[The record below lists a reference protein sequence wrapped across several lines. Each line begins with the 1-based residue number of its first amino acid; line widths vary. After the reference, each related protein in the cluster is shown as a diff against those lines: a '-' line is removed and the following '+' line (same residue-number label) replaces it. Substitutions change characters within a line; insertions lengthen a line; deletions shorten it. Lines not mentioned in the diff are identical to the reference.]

1 MKKGFTLVELLAVI
15 TILGI
20 VATIT
25 VPIVSTSISE
35 SKNKAYDRQKDLIT
49 SAARSYMSKN
59 ASLLPKSGSYKVLVS
74 TLKNDGFLENKSI
87 KNPKNG
93 SSMDS
98 GFVCVSYSSKK
109 YTYIFKESGNC

>member
-15 TILGI
+15 AILGI

-35 SKNKAYDRQKDLIT
+35 SKNKAYDRQKDLII
-49 SAARSYMSKN
+49 SAAMSYMSKN

-74 TLKNDGFLENKSI
+74 DLKNNGFLENKTI
-87 KNPKNG
+87 KNPING
-93 SSMDS
+93 SSMDNS
-98 GFVCVSYSSKK
+98 FVCVSYSSNK
-109 YTYIFKESGNC
+109 YNYMFKESGNC